1 MKKWLPFLFA
11 LSLSAMVGV
20 ACAGVADKSDPPGA
34 SSRQALLIAN
44 AGYADDHVPLRHPI
58 TDAHALA
65 EELRRAG
72 FEVVVEENLTKQ
84 AMQNA
89 IADFTARIRP
99 GSAALISFSGH
110 GIQLERQNYLIPINA
125 QIWSEADVRRD
136 GIPMESV
143 LADMDRAGARVKLVI
158 IDASRANPFE
168 RRFRGFS
175 AGLTSINVS
184 PGTLIMYAAAP
195 EKTANDG
202 PGENS
207 LLVAELLK
215 EIRSTNKTAEQVF
228 VSAARSLARASGG
241 ERVPW
246 VSSML
251 AEDFH
256 LTGPLVVGK
265 PLQEGTE
272 TTSIRDPASDEQ
284 AAKVGRD
291 CPPPAHEAW
300 SGSLAS
306 HPSGPCATLTRDELA
321 KLESAPGYRPVSQRA
336 TFALSSSQPAE
347 GVSAQLSEPEIPR
360 LIVQGSGGKRGEP
373 VPLGVGL
380 SGRADGAIVTVTGL
394 VPGMTLSTGVPVGT
408 NAWKVPAADLANT
421 WIWHNDFVDAVD
433 LMVELHLADATI
445 ADRQPI
451 HIDWLAV
458 TAAVAPQFPA
468 VAPPPKAALAPHQ
481 VDPEEVA
488 MLLDRAKHFI
498 ANGDLAA
505 ARLVLERA
513 AKSKQAQ
520 AAFMLATTYDPAIL
534 RELKVYGFAADVAMA
549 RSWYEK
555 AKEFGS
561 AEASRRL
568 ELLAN
573 GVR

>member
-1 MKKWLPFLFA
+1 MKRGLPILFA
-11 LSLSAMVGV
+11 LSLSAIVGV

-44 AGYADDHVPLRHPI
+44 AGYADDHVPLRHPV
-58 TDAHALA
+58 TDARALTD
-65 EELRRAG
+65 ELRRAG
-72 FEVVVEENLTKQ
+72 FDVVVGEDLTKQ

-89 IADFTARIRP
+89 IADFTTRIRP
-99 GSAALISFSGH
+99 GSAALIFFSGH

-143 LADMDRAGARVKLVI
+143 LADMDRSGARVKLVI

-184 PGTLIMYAAAP
+184 QGTLIMYAAAP
-195 EKTANDG
+195 GKTANDG
-202 PGENS
+202 PGENG

-215 EIRSTNKTAEQVF
+215 EIRSTDNTAEQVF
-228 VSAARSLARASGG
+228 VSAARSVARASGG

-246 VSSML
+246 VASSL
-251 AEDFH
+251 AGDFH
-256 LTGPLVVGK
+256 LTGPSVVGK
-265 PLQEGTE
+265 PLQERTV
-272 TTSIRDPASDEQ
+272 TTSIRDPASNQQ
-284 AAKVGRD
+284 AAEGGRD
-291 CPPPAHEAW
+291 CPPPADKAW

-306 HPSGPCATLTRDELA
+306 HPSGPCATLAREELA
-321 KLESAPGYRPVSQRA
+321 KLESAPGYRPVNDRA

-347 GVSAQLSEPEIPR
+347 GVSAQSSEPEIPR
-360 LIVQGSGGKRGEP
+360 LLVQGSGGKRGEP
-373 VPLGVGL
+373 VPLGVTL
-380 SGRADGAIVTVTGL
+380 HGRADGAIITVTGL

-421 WIWHNDFVDAVD
+421 WISHNDFIDAVD

-451 HIDWLAV
+451 HIDWRPV
-458 TAAVAPQFPA
+458 TAAVTPQLPA
-468 VAPPPKAALAPHQ
+468 VAPPPKAVPAPHQ
-481 VDPEEVA
+481 LDPEEVA
-488 MLLDRAKHFI
+488 MLLDRGEHFI

-513 AKSKQAQ
+513 AKSGQAQ

-534 RELKVYGFAADVAMA
+534 RERKVYGFADDVVIA

-555 AKEFGS
+555 AQEFGS

>member
-1 MKKWLPFLFA
+1 MIW
-11 LSLSAMVGV
+11 
-20 ACAGVADKSDPPGA
+20 
-34 SSRQALLIAN
+34 N
-44 AGYADDHVPLRHPI
+44 
-58 TDAHALA
+58 
-65 EELRRAG
+65 RRR
-72 FEVVVEENLTKQ
+72 
-84 AMQNA
+84 
-89 IADFTARIRP
+89 TARIRSDRIFRPPAVMGVTRATQSDARRMSKGAQRKP
-99 GSAALISFSGH
+99 GRWKGL
-110 GIQLERQNYLIPINA
+110 LPIKPPYPTLVWIRDQA
-125 QIWSEADVRRD
+125 KSQVR
-136 GIPMESV
+136 
-143 LADMDRAGARVKLVI
+143 ARFI
-158 IDASRANPFE
+158 E
-168 RRFRGFS
+168 
-175 AGLTSINVS
+175 T
-184 PGTLIMYAAAP
+184 
-195 EKTANDG
+195 
-202 PGENS
+202 
-207 LLVAELLK
+207 
-215 EIRSTNKTAEQVF
+215 
-228 VSAARSLARASGG
+228 
-241 ERVPW
+241 
-246 VSSML
+246 
-251 AEDFH
+251 
-256 LTGPLVVGK
+256 TGPRNHV
-265 PLQEGTE
+265 
-272 TTSIRDPASDEQ
+272 
-284 AAKVGRD
+284 
-291 CPPPAHEAW
+291 
-300 SGSLAS
+300 
-306 HPSGPCATLTRDELA
+306 LA
-321 KLESAPGYRPVSQRA
+321 KLESAPGYRPVNERA

-347 GVSAQLSEPEIPR
+347 GVSAQSSEPEIPR
-360 LIVQGSGGKRGEP
+360 LLVQGSGAKRGEP
-373 VPLGVGL
+373 VPLGVAL
-380 SGRADGAIVTVTGL
+380 YGRADGAIVTVTGL